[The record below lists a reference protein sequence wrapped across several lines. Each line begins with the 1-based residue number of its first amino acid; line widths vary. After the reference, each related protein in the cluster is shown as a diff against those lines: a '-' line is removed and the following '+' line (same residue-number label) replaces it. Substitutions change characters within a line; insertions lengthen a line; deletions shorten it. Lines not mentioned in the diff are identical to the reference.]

1 MPADDPVLNPAGQ
14 PIRELARVSKET
26 ADSARAL
33 LALFRGLPGGT
44 ESARAQLVLS
54 GEDYLTGGT
63 DEAGF
68 SIYEGFTCEGAL
80 QAAVSHLEYA
90 ERMLGTHA
98 RAADGEPARLAW
110 QATDDPERLVIV
122 ASASEDTTLEVGWGQ
137 LLRQEDGTRQWRA
150 HLTDPGGGRRVGSMG
165 DYESFHGLLEAL
177 ERRVAQDGPWWTA
190 RQARGQATS

>member
-1 MPADDPVLNPAGQ
+1 MPADDPVLNATGQ
-14 PIRELARVSKET
+14 RIRELARVSREA

-33 LALFRGLPGGT
+33 LAIFRGLPGGT
-44 ESARAQLVLS
+44 ESARAALVLF
-54 GEDYLTGGT
+54 GGLAGGT

-80 QAAVSHLEYA
+80 RAAVSHLEYA
-90 ERMLGTHA
+90 AGMLGRHA
-98 RAADGEPARLAW
+98 RAIDGQPAGLAW

-122 ASASEDTTLEVGWGQ
+122 ASAAEDTSLEVGWGELTRKQ
-137 LLRQEDGTRQWRA
+137 DGTRQWRA
-150 HLTDPGGGRRVGSMG
+150 HLTGTGGQRHGSVG

-190 RQARGQATS
+190 RQPGGPGSS